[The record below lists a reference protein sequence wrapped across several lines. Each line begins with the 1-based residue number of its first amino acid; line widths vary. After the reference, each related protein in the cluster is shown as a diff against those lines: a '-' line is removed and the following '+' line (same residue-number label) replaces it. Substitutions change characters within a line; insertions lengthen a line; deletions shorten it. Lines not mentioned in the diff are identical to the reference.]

1 MLVATCAEEGATFH
15 GSRWAGAPFPPFLHF
30 LHKTLDFLKM
40 ELDPHQINSWL
51 GIQTSSSLAMHWIA
65 MVPPPPHRQV
75 PSLPCHALLTGCW
88 QLGVPLAG
96 QMEME
101 LPPPRC
107 PAQWDFLTPLLIII
121 AGLSSAS
128 LHHCSPGRYGPERA
142 NPGKYLCV
150 FESLKG
156 WSWQFLRGTVLIIE
170 WGLHYQCTGHGNS
183 FGAWLMDFRAKPKLC
198 PGSYTKSWDLRNY
211 GFVRLSLGF
220 VCSGERDLWGA
231 ARIMSLRQKYFF
243 PTLCSDFQQQF
254 LNQLPGMEI
263 QRPILKHWY
272 KFRQNLTWDEES
284 NDVHRVQTIWTLVK
298 DKAENSWVNGTHYQV
313 LLCGTRSL
321 TW

>member
-1 MLVATCAEEGATFH
+1 MRGAAAGRH
-15 GSRWAGAPFPPFLHF
+15 LCRRRSDIPRQQVSRCPFPPFLHF

-128 LHHCSPGRYGPERA
+128 LHHCSPGRYGPERLSERA

-198 PGSYTKSWDLRNY
+198 PGSATKSWDLRNY

-231 ARIMSLRQKYFF
+231 ARIMSLRQKIFLSNPLFRF
-243 PTLCSDFQQQF
+243 PTAIYKPIGIGNPETNSEAL
-254 LNQLPGMEI
+254 I
-263 QRPILKHWY
+263 QI
-272 KFRQNLTWDEES
+272 
-284 NDVHRVQTIWTLVK
+284 
-298 DKAENSWVNGTHYQV
+298 
-313 LLCGTRSL
+313 
-321 TW
+321 